1 MRTLRRRVTAIV
13 AALALLLIPASTRTN
28 AVPGDQGM
36 SIPAASAA
44 QQPVQAELA
53 LRGTGYWQKAACLGC
68 VAGFLF
74 VSGTGS
80 VAAVIAVIAAYP
92 EVAALCAAGCYA
104 AYAT

>member
-1 MRTLRRRVTAIV
+1 MRPLLRRATAII
-13 AALALLLIPASTRTN
+13 AAVALLLIPVSTQSRS
-28 AVPGDQGM
+28 ARGDHTS
-36 SIPAASAA
+36 SIAATVVA
-44 QQPVQAELA
+44 QQPAQAELA

-104 AYAT
+104 AYAI